1 MTDQNRLDSIEFKL
15 AHLEQA
21 IQQISDV
28 VARQQAQLDTALARA
43 QRLAGR
49 LEELESGPGT
59 SATDLEK
66 PPHY

>member
-1 MTDQNRLDSIEFKL
+1 MTEQNRLDSIEFKL
-15 AHLEQA
+15 AHLEQS

-28 VARQQAQLDTALARA
+28 VAKQQSQLDAAIARA

-59 SATDLEK
+59 SATALEK

>member
-1 MTDQNRLDSIEFKL
+1 MTDQDRLEAIEFKL

-21 IQQISDV
+21 VLQISDV
-28 VARQQAQLDTALARA
+28 VARQQAQLDTAVARA
-43 QRLAGR
+43 QRLARR

-59 SATDLEK
+59 SATDFEK

>member
-1 MTDQNRLDSIEFKL
+1 MDKERLENIEIKL

-21 IQQISDV
+21 MQQISDE
-28 VARQQAQLDTALARA
+28 VARQQQQLDAALARA

-49 LEELESGPGT
+49 LEELEGGGT
-59 SATDLEK
+59 SATAFEK